1 MNSYSLLEL
10 QQFVKRIIALNFD
23 QAVWLKAEIGQASQ
37 SRGHFYLNL
46 VQKDEF
52 SDQIIAETRAQI
64 WKSTAAEIQKELGPQ
79 LPLADLI
86 QTGNDIEIQVQA
98 NYHERFRFSL
108 QILQVNAAFNL
119 GQLAKQRTDTINQ
132 LVEEKLIDQNKQLPL
147 PKVIQH
153 IAVLSAEQAAGYA
166 DFKAQLKNNL
176 HQYKFQLDFYP
187 IAVQGKQVSG
197 DVLERLQQI
206 QNMLIRPDLI
216 IILRGGGSKLDLMA
230 FDAFDICKAVAQCP
244 IPVLSAIGHETD
256 ESVLDLVANQHTK
269 TPTAAADFLV
279 ERALIFESECLAV
292 MQEIQRKI
300 DAAIQV
306 KTLTQNSLF
315 EQIKYKAIQSIQ
327 TRNQAL
333 ITLKHQIESA
343 FQSKIIQRRIALQK
357 LHIQLQLQ
365 DPEQSLNKGYAFLT
379 KEDGQFI
386 RSVQQTSTGDTIHIH
401 LKDGQIHSTVTKIK
415 KS

>member
-1 MNSYSLLEL
+1 M
-10 QQFVKRIIALNFD
+10 
-23 QAVWLKAEIGQASQ
+23 
-37 SRGHFYLNL
+37 
-46 VQKDEF
+46 
-52 SDQIIAETRAQI
+52 
-64 WKSTAAEIQKELGPQ
+64 
-79 LPLADLI
+79 
-86 QTGNDIEIQVQA
+86 
-98 NYHERFRFSL
+98 
-108 QILQVNAAFNL
+108 
-119 GQLAKQRTDTINQ
+119 
-132 LVEEKLIDQNKQLPL
+132 
-147 PKVIQH
+147 
-153 IAVLSAEQAAGYA
+153 
-166 DFKAQLKNNL
+166 
-176 HQYKFQLDFYP
+176 
-187 IAVQGKQVSG
+187 
-197 DVLERLQQI
+197 
-206 QNMLIRPDLI
+206 
-216 IILRGGGSKLDLMA
+216 
-230 FDAFDICKAVAQCP
+230 
-244 IPVLSAIGHETD
+244 
-256 ESVLDLVANQHTK
+256 

-343 FQSKIIQRRIALQK
+343 FQSQIIQRRIALQK

-379 KEDGQFI
+379 KEHGQFI

-401 LKDGQIHSTVTKIK
+401 LNDGQIHSTVTKIK